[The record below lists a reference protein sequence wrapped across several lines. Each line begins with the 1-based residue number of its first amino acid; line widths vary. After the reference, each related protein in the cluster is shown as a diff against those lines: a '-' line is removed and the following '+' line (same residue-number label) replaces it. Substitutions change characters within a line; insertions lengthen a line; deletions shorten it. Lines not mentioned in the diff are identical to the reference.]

1 MIIPMSEINFS
12 HVPVL
17 LEECMQ
23 ALDIRDGGVYVD
35 CTAGGG
41 GHSSEIARRMG
52 GGRLI
57 SLDRDDEAIAAC
69 TARVGAL
76 TDRFTVV
83 KSNFEFLGDVL
94 DGLGVE
100 SVDGVLWDL
109 GVSSHQLDE
118 AGRGFSYMADAPLD
132 MRMDTSSPL
141 SAADVVNG
149 YSADDLARVIAE
161 YGEEKFARRI
171 AQRIV
176 SHRASHPIATT
187 GELVDVICEAIPKGA
202 RRAEAQ
208 HPAKRTFQAIR
219 IEVNGELDAIEPSIS
234 AAAKR
239 LRPGGRLA
247 VITFHS
253 LEDRIVKNV
262 FRELENPCTCPPDFP
277 VCVCGRKPILK
288 VFKPQTASQA
298 ELADNP
304 RSRSARLRSARRL

>member
-1 MIIPMSEINFS
+1 MSDVNFS

-69 TARVGAL
+69 TARVGAV
-76 TDRFTVV
+76 TERFTVV
-83 KSNFEFLGDVL
+83 KSNFEFLGNVL
-94 DGLGVE
+94 DELGVE

-109 GVSSHQLDE
+109 GVSSHQLDAAE
-118 AGRGFSYMADAPLD
+118 RGFSYMADAPLD
-132 MRMDTSSPL
+132 MRMDTSSPTT
-141 SAADVVNG
+141 AADVVNG
-149 YSADDLARVIAE
+149 YSVDQLAKVIAE
-161 YGEEKFARRI
+161 YGEEKFARKIAMCIAARRAERRI
-171 AQRIV
+171 E
-176 SHRASHPIATT
+176 TT

-219 IEVNGELDAIEPSIS
+219 IEVNGELAAIEPSIR
-234 AAAKR
+234 AAVDR
-239 LRPGGRLA
+239 LRAGGRLA

-262 FRELENPCTCPPDFP
+262 FRGFENPCTCPRDFP
-277 VCVCGRKPILK
+277 VCVCGKKPELK
-288 VFKPQTASQA
+288 VFKPQTASDT

-304 RSRSARLRSARRL
+304 RSRSARLRSAEKL